1 MAMDLVFRLGGRAI
15 FGIVVAIAVVYPAMA
30 GDSHRVFTDSDDI
43 AIKGYDTVAYFAEHQ
58 PVKGTSEFEQVWQ
71 NARWLFS
78 SPENRELFASEPERY
93 APRYGGFC
101 AGGLA
106 LGVLRQVDPEAW
118 VIIDDKLY
126 LNYSKK
132 DVPDFVEDAPNE
144 IAKADAN
151 WERLGKFRSRFGQAN

>member
-1 MAMDLVFRLGGRAI
+1 MMDLVVKSGGRAI
-15 FGIVVAIAVVYPAMA
+15 LGIVMAIAVAFPAMA
-30 GDSHRVFTDSDDI
+30 GESQRVFTDSDDV
-43 AIKGYDTVAYFAEHQ
+43 AIRGYDTVSYFTESQ
-58 PVKGTSEFEQVWQ
+58 PVKGTDEFERVWQ
-71 NARWLFS
+71 DAKWRFS
-78 SPENRELFASEPERY
+78 SAENRDQFASDPERY

-106 LGVLRQVDPEAW
+106 LGVLREVDPEAW

-132 DVPDFVEDAPNE
+132 DLPEFIEDAPNE

-151 WERLGKFRSRFGQAN
+151 WERIGKVRSRFGQIN